1 MDLLDLLG
9 LHFRSCRC
17 AAKVQENGESGA
29 LGAGGNPSQLASR
42 LGVEVHA
49 MEFRRRSRITCLIR
63 ATAGL
68 LVAAALFG
76 IGCAHTVERND
87 WEAYQGPGREYFLA
101 EEVEFPEVPDP
112 LEPFNRSMSEFN
124 YWLLRGLV
132 NPLATGWRWVMP
144 QPARDA
150 LVRAITNIRY
160 PVRLVNNLL
169 QGKWRGAGRETQ
181 RFLLNTTLGFG
192 GLMDVA
198 LGGADIRPSD
208 EDMGQTFATWGW
220 HDSTFLHLPFL
231 GPSSFRDGL
240 GTAGD
245 APLDPTFW
253 VSPAVGYLKSFFL
266 AAEQVDG
273 AMRLMRTQ
281 YDEYPLVRKLWI
293 LNRRAVTADLEHLP
307 PEEGAATDTL
317 QSVFLDFDDPW
328 FPSRARTRRVEIPA
342 TGGALRYKIWLQ
354 RDPAP
359 IVFILPGL
367 GGHRD
372 AGSSNAIAEM
382 VFDRGFS
389 AVTISSAFNFD
400 FMETASTAQV
410 PGYTP
415 ADAQDVHRAL
425 DIIAR
430 DIEKRHPGRMRAK
443 ALMGMSMGGFH
454 AFFIAAREQNP
465 ENDFVT
471 FDRYLALYPPTRLD
485 YGVEQLDAYYNAPL
499 VFPAEERE
507 ERATKILQKVVALAT
522 EHDLEPGNPIP
533 LSRVEAEF
541 LIGVAFRLTVHDI
554 ILSTQNR
561 NDMGVLKT
569 PRSSWRRSSASREI
583 FEFSFMEYF
592 YAFVLPYYQALD
604 PSIESP
610 EDFFAR
616 SRLGYIESELR
627 ANDKIRVFS
636 TQNDM
641 LLTQGDI
648 AWLTDVV
655 GEENAT
661 FYPRGGHLG
670 NLHEAEVQA
679 DVMEALADLHGVPL
693 ASR

>member
-1 MDLLDLLG
+1 VWLLL
-9 LHFRSCRC
+9 
-17 AAKVQENGESGA
+17 
-29 LGAGGNPSQLASR
+29 
-42 LGVEVHA
+42 
-49 MEFRRRSRITCLIR
+49 
-63 ATAGL
+63 
-68 LVAAALFG
+68 AAAVLG

-101 EEVEFPEVPDP
+101 EEVTFPEVPDP
-112 LEPFNRSMSEFN
+112 LEPFNRSMGAFN
-124 YWLLRGLV
+124 YAFLRGIV
-132 NPLATGWRWVMP
+132 NPLATGWRWVVP

-150 LVRAITNIRY
+150 LVRAIENIRY

-169 QGKWRGAGRETQ
+169 QGKWSGAGRETQ
-181 RFLLNTTLGFG
+181 RFLLNSTLGFA
-192 GLMDVA
+192 GLFDVA
-198 LGGADIRPSD
+198 LSGAGIQPSV
-208 EDMGQTFATWGW
+208 EDMGQTFGKWGW
-220 HDSTFLHLPFL
+220 HNSTYLQIPLL

-266 AAEQVDG
+266 AAEHVDG
-273 AMRLMRTQ
+273 AMRLIRTQ
-281 YDEYPLVRKLWI
+281 FDAYPLVRKLWVM
-293 LNRRAVTADLEHLP
+293 NRRVLTSDFEYLP
-307 PEEGAATDTL
+307 AEEGAASDTL

-328 FPSRARTRRVEIPA
+328 FPSRARTHRVEIPM
-342 TGGALRYKIWLQ
+342 TNGTLRYKIWLQ

-367 GGHRD
+367 GTHRD
-372 AGSSNAIAEM
+372 SGSSNAVAEM
-382 VFDRGFS
+382 VFNWGFS
-389 AVTISSAFNFD
+389 AVTISSAYNFD
-400 FMETASTAQV
+400 FMETASVALV

-415 ADAQDVHRAL
+415 TDAHDVHRAL
-425 DIIAR
+425 DLIAR
-430 DIEKRHPGRMRAK
+430 DIELRNPGRMQAK

-454 AFFIAAREQNP
+454 TFYIAAREQSP
-465 ENDFVT
+465 ENDLIA
-471 FDRYLALYPPTRLD
+471 FDRYLALYPPVRLD

-507 ERATKILQKVVALAT
+507 ERAVEILQKVVAMAT
-522 EHDLEPGNPIP
+522 DNDLEPGNPIP

-554 ILSTQNR
+554 IASSQNR
-561 NDMGVLKT
+561 YDMGVLQT
-569 PRSSWRRSSASREI
+569 ERSWWRRSSASREI

-592 YAFVLPYYQALD
+592 YAFVLPYYQKLD
-604 PSIESP
+604 PSLNSP
-610 EDFFAR
+610 EIFFER
-616 SRLGYIESELR
+616 SRLDYIEPGLR

-636 TQNDM
+636 TKNDM
-641 LLTQGDI
+641 LLTDGDI

-655 GEENAT
+655 GKENVT

-679 DVMEALADLHGVPL
+679 DVMEALADLHAVAV
-693 ASR
+693 ASP

>member
-1 MDLLDLLG
+1 MDHRQQTRRKHRVRWTARLL
-9 LHFRSCRC
+9 
-17 AAKVQENGESGA
+17 
-29 LGAGGNPSQLASR
+29 LAS
-42 LGVEVHA
+42 
-49 MEFRRRSRITCLIR
+49 
-63 ATAGL
+63 
-68 LVAAALFG
+68 ALFG

-87 WEAYQGPGREYFLA
+87 WEAYQGAGREYFLK
-101 EEVEFPEVPDP
+101 EEVEFPEVADP
-112 LEPFNRSMSEFN
+112 LEPFNRSMGVFN
-124 YWLLRGLV
+124 YVFLRGFV
-132 NPLATGWRWVMP
+132 NPLATGWRWIMP
-144 QPARDA
+144 HPVRTA
-150 LVRAITNIRY
+150 LVRAIENARY

-169 QGKWRGAGRETQ
+169 QGKWGGAGRETQ
-181 RFLLNTTLGFG
+181 RFLLNTTLGFAG
-192 GLMDVA
+192 FFDVA
-198 LGGADIRPSD
+198 LSGADIRPSN

-220 HDSTFLHLPFL
+220 HDSTYLHLPFL

-253 VSPAVGYLKSFFL
+253 VYPAVGYLKSFFL

-273 AMRLMRTQ
+273 ALRLIRTQ
-281 YDEYPLVRKLWI
+281 FDPYPLVRKLWI
-293 LNRRAVTADLEHLP
+293 LNRRVVTSDFEYLP

-317 QSVFLDFDDPW
+317 ESVFLDFDDPW
-328 FPSRARTRRVEIPA
+328 FPSRARTRSVEIPT
-342 TGGALRYKIWLQ
+342 TGGSLRYKIWLQ

-372 AGSSNAIAEM
+372 SGSSNAIAEM

-389 AVTISSAFNFD
+389 AVTISSAYNFD
-400 FMETASTAQV
+400 FMETASVAQV

-415 ADAQDVHRAL
+415 TDAHDVHRAL
-425 DIIAR
+425 DLIVR
-430 DIEKRHPGRMRAK
+430 DIEQRHPGRMRAK

-454 AFFIAAREQNP
+454 TFYIAAREQNP
-465 ENDFVT
+465 ENDLVA
-471 FDRYLALYPPTRLD
+471 FDRYLALYPPVRLD

-507 ERATKILQKVVALAT
+507 ERATQILQKVVAMAT
-522 EHDLEPGNPIP
+522 ENDLEPGNPIP
-533 LSRVEAEF
+533 LSQVEAEF

-554 ILSTQNR
+554 ILSSQNR

-592 YAFVLPYYQALD
+592 YAFVLPYYQRLD

-610 EDFFAR
+610 ENFFER
-616 SRLGYIESELR
+616 SRLAYIESELR
-627 ANDKIRVFS
+627 ANEKIRVFS

-641 LLTQGDI
+641 LLTQDDI
-648 AWLTDVV
+648 VWLTDVV
-655 GEENAT
+655 GEENTT

-670 NLHEAEVQA
+670 NLHDADVQA
-679 DVMEALADLHGVPL
+679 DVMEALSDLHAVPV

>member
-1 MDLLDLLG
+1 LQLVSQQRAEEGVMDPRRQPRRTHRTRG
-9 LHFRSCRC
+9 
-17 AAKVQENGESGA
+17 AAW
-29 LGAGGNPSQLASR
+29 L
-42 LGVEVHA
+42 
-49 MEFRRRSRITCLIR
+49 
-63 ATAGL
+63 L
-68 LVAAALFG
+68 LVAAVFAS
-76 IGCAHTVERND
+76 GCAHTVQRND
-87 WEAYQGPGREYFLA
+87 WEAYQGPGREYFLE
-101 EEVEFPEVPDP
+101 EEVTFPEVPDP
-112 LEPFNRSMSEFN
+112 LEPFNRSMGEFN
-124 YWLLRGLV
+124 YWLMRGLV
-132 NPLATGWRWVMP
+132 NPLATGWRWVVP

-150 LVRAITNIRY
+150 LVRAINNARF

-169 QGKWRGAGRETQ
+169 QGKWGGAGRETQ
-181 RFLLNTTLGFG
+181 RFLLNTTLGFA
-192 GLMDVA
+192 GLFDVA
-198 LGGADIRPSD
+198 RSGADIRPSN
-208 EDMGQTFATWGW
+208 EDMGQTFGTWGW
-220 HDSTFLHLPFL
+220 RDSTYLQLPFL

-240 GTAGD
+240 GAAGD

-253 VSPAVGYLKSFFL
+253 VSPAVGYLKNFFL

-273 AMRLMRTQ
+273 AMRLIRTQ
-281 YDEYPLVRKLWI
+281 FDVYPLVRKLWV
-293 LNRRAVTADLEHLP
+293 LNRRVLTSDFEYLP
-307 PEEGAATDTL
+307 PEEGPATDTL

-328 FPSRARTRRVEIPA
+328 FPSKARTRRVEIPM
-342 TGGALRYKIWLQ
+342 TGGTLRYKVWLQ

-389 AVTISSAFNFD
+389 AVTISSAYNFD

-415 ADAQDVHRAL
+415 TDAHDVHRAL
-425 DIIAR
+425 DLIAR
-430 DIEKRHPGRMRAK
+430 DIEARQPGHMRAK

-454 AFFIAAREQNP
+454 TFYIAAREQDP
-465 ENDFVT
+465 DNDLVA
-471 FDRYLALYPPTRLD
+471 FDRYLALYPPVRLD

-507 ERATKILQKVVALAT
+507 ERAVEILQKVVAMAT

-554 ILSTQNR
+554 IASSQNR
-561 NDMGVLKT
+561 TDMGVLKT
-569 PRSSWRRSSASREI
+569 ERSSWRRSSASREI

-592 YAFVLPYYQALD
+592 YAFVLPYYQQID
-604 PSIESP
+604 PSIHSP
-610 EDFFAR
+610 EAFFER
-616 SRLGYIESELR
+616 SRLDYIESQLR

-636 TQNDM
+636 TKNDM
-641 LLTQGDI
+641 LLTEDDI
-648 AWLTDVV
+648 AWLADVV

-670 NLHEAEVQA
+670 NLHEADVQA
-679 DVMEALADLHGVPL
+679 DVMEALADLHAAPV

>member
-1 MDLLDLLG
+1 
-9 LHFRSCRC
+9 
-17 AAKVQENGESGA
+17 
-29 LGAGGNPSQLASR
+29 
-42 LGVEVHA
+42 
-49 MEFRRRSRITCLIR
+49 MELKRQPRPTRRARG
-63 ATAGL
+63 TAWL
-68 LVAAALFG
+68 LVATALFG

-87 WEAYQGPGREYFLA
+87 WETYQGPGREYFLA
-101 EEVEFPEVPDP
+101 EEVTFPEVPDP
-112 LEPFNRSMSEFN
+112 LEPFNRSMGKFN
-124 YWLLRGLV
+124 YVFLRGIV
-132 NPLATGWRWVMP
+132 NPLATGWRWIMP
-144 QPARDA
+144 RPARDA
-150 LVRAITNIRY
+150 LVRVIDNARF

-169 QGKWRGAGRETQ
+169 QGKWGGAGRETQ
-181 RFLLNTTLGFG
+181 RFLLNTTLGFA
-192 GLMDVA
+192 GLFDVA
-198 LGGADIRPSD
+198 LSGADIRPSD
-208 EDMGQTFATWGW
+208 EDMGQTFGTWGW
-220 HDSTFLHLPFL
+220 HDSTYLHLPFL

-266 AAEQVDG
+266 AAEEVDG
-273 AMRLMRTQ
+273 ALRLIRTHF
-281 YDEYPLVRKLWI
+281 DPYPLVRKLWI
-293 LNRRAVTADLEHLP
+293 LNRRVVTSDFEYLP

-317 QSVFLDFDDPW
+317 ESVFLDFDDPW
-328 FPSRARTRRVEIPA
+328 FPSRARTRSVEIPT

-372 AGSSNAIAEM
+372 SGSSNAIAEM

-389 AVTISSAFNFD
+389 AVTISSAYNFD
-400 FMETASTAQV
+400 FMETAAVAPV

-415 ADAQDVHRAL
+415 TDAHDVHRAL
-425 DIIAR
+425 DLIAH
-430 DIEKRHPGRMRAK
+430 DIEQRHPGRMRAK

-454 AFFIAAREQNP
+454 TLYIAAREQKP
-465 ENDFVT
+465 ENDLVA
-471 FDRYLALYPPTRLD
+471 FDRYLALYPPVRLD

-499 VFPAEERE
+499 VFPAEERQ
-507 ERATKILQKVVALAT
+507 ERATKILQKVVAMAT
-522 EHDLEPGNPIP
+522 ENDLEPGNPIP
-533 LSRVEAEF
+533 LSQVEAEF
-541 LIGVAFRLTVHDI
+541 LIGVAFRLSVHDI
-554 ILSTQNR
+554 ILSSQNR

-569 PRSSWRRSSASREI
+569 PRSSWRRWAASREI

-592 YAFVLPYYQALD
+592 YAFVLPYYQRLD

-610 EDFFAR
+610 EDFFER
-616 SRLGYIESELR
+616 SRLAYIEAELR
-627 ANDKIRVFS
+627 ANEKIRVFS

-641 LLTQGDI
+641 LLTQDDI

-670 NLHEAEVQA
+670 NLHEADVQA
-679 DVMEALADLHGVPL
+679 DVMEALADLHAVPV

>member
-1 MDLLDLLG
+1 MKLHLAIQHGAEEAVKAPERQPTRTHRTRWIACLLL
-9 LHFRSCRC
+9 
-17 AAKVQENGESGA
+17 
-29 LGAGGNPSQLASR
+29 
-42 LGVEVHA
+42 
-49 MEFRRRSRITCLIR
+49 
-63 ATAGL
+63 
-68 LVAAALFG
+68 AAALFE

-87 WEAYQGPGREYFLA
+87 WDAYHGPGRDYFLK
-101 EEVEFPEVPDP
+101 EEVEFPEVSDP
-112 LEPFNRSMSEFN
+112 LEPFNRSMGEFN

-144 QPARDA
+144 QPAREA

-169 QGKWRGAGRETQ
+169 QGKWSGAGRETQ

-198 LGGADIRPSD
+198 LWGADIRPSE

-231 GPSSFRDGL
+231 GPSSFRDGI

-281 YDEYPLVRKLWI
+281 FDAYPLVRKLWI
-293 LNRRAVTADLEHLP
+293 LNRRVVTSDFEYLP

-317 QSVFLDFDDPW
+317 ESVFLDFDDPW
-328 FPSRARTRRVEIPA
+328 FPSRARTRRVEIPS
-342 TGGALRYKIWLQ
+342 TENALRYKVWLQ

-372 AGSSNAIAEM
+372 AGSSNAVAEM

-389 AVTISSAFNFD
+389 AVTISSAYNFD
-400 FMETASTAQV
+400 FMETASSAKV

-415 ADAQDVHRAL
+415 TDAQDVHRAL
-425 DIIAR
+425 DLIVR
-430 DIEKRHPGRMRAK
+430 DIEKRHPGRMQAK

-454 AFFIAAREQNP
+454 TFFIAAREQDPN
-465 ENDFVT
+465 NDFVG
-471 FDRYLALYPPTRLD
+471 FDRYLALYPPVRLD

-507 ERATKILQKVVALAT
+507 ERATKILQKVVAMAT

-533 LSRVEAEF
+533 LSQVEAEF

-554 ILSTQNR
+554 IMSSQNR
-561 NDMGVLKT
+561 TDMGVLKT
-569 PRSSWRRSSASREI
+569 ERSSWRRSSASREI
-583 FEFSFMEYF
+583 LEFSFMEYF
-592 YAFVLPYYQALD
+592 YAFVLPYYQRLD
-604 PSIESP
+604 PSITSP
-610 EDFFAR
+610 EDFFER
-616 SRLGYIESELR
+616 SRLGYIETELR

-636 TQNDM
+636 TKNDM
-641 LLTQGDI
+641 LLTEGDI

-655 GEENAT
+655 GDENVT

-670 NLHEAEVQA
+670 NLHEADVQA
-679 DVMEALADLHGVPL
+679 DVMEALADLKAVPV